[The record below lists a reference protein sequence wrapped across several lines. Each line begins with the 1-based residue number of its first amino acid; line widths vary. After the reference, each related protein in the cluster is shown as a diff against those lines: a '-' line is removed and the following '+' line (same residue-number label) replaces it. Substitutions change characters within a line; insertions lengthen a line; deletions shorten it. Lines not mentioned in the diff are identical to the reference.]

1 MKKKLFIL
9 IFIIGSTL
17 YQTNLFSKIT
27 ENNNFNQKYLS
38 SYFSALLS
46 YDNQNNQRALKFF
59 NSSKFLL
66 NKHDEFLREYLF
78 SLVENGEILKG
89 IKQIKFAKNK
99 NSSEFFE
106 AKLLLVIENMKKNNF
121 SRAKSNLLE
130 LKKFKEN
137 GTYEYI
143 IYETIKSYN
152 DLFLNDIIDSDQE
165 NFGKLSLITSAF
177 QNCYKNSDK
186 TNDYFINLINT
197 DDGDYS
203 RYIFF
208 YLSNLAN
215 EKNFDEMRNISSSIE
230 PLSNSLLISQAKE
243 WIDASKFKKF
253 TKHFSCKSSEDLLAE
268 FFFLISNLYSS
279 QEEYQKSNF
288 YLNISNFLNPKFY
301 FNLAL
306 LAENYVYNENFES
319 AKKIYNKFDNNDLVY
334 RWYKIKQIAKI
345 IEEKENKDKALLFVK
360 NEFKKI
366 KNPSIKILFDLANI
380 YKRNKKY
387 IKSIEYYSN
396 ILLSLEKNSDTY
408 ASILY
413 RRGGSYERLGNYESS
428 DKDLIHSLE
437 INPDAPYVL
446 NYLAYSWLERKYK
459 IDEAIKMLDKAYS
472 QKKDDPYIIDSVGWG
487 YYLIGD
493 YSNAEKYIKKA
504 VILMPDDPIVND
516 HYGDILWMLD
526 RKLQAKYFWENVLNL
541 DTAEDEIKK
550 KIKDKLI
557 NGLNKL

>member
-428 DKDLIHSLE
+428 DKDLIHSL
-437 INPDAPYVL
+437 
-446 NYLAYSWLERKYK
+446 
-459 IDEAIKMLDKAYS
+459 
-472 QKKDDPYIIDSVGWG
+472 
-487 YYLIGD
+487 
-493 YSNAEKYIKKA
+493 
-504 VILMPDDPIVND
+504 
-516 HYGDILWMLD
+516 
-526 RKLQAKYFWENVLNL
+526 
-541 DTAEDEIKK
+541 
-550 KIKDKLI
+550 
-557 NGLNKL
+557 

>member
-541 DTAEDEIKK
+541 DTVEDEIKK

>member
-345 IEEKENKDKALLFVK
+345 IEEKENKDKALLFVE

-487 YYLIGD
+487 YYLVGD

>member
-446 NYLAYSWLERKYK
+446 NYLAYSWLERNHK
-459 IDEAIKMLDKAYS
+459 IDEAIQMLQKAYIG
-472 QKKDDPYIIDSVGWG
+472 KENDPYITDSVGWG

-493 YSNAEKYIKKA
+493 YERAEKYLRRA
-504 VILMPDDPIVND
+504 VELMPEDPIVND
-516 HYGDILWMLD
+516 HYGDVLWQLN
-526 RKLQAKYFWENVLNL
+526 RKMQANYFWKNVLEFE
-541 DTAEDEIKK
+541 DTEEKMKK
-550 KIKDKLI
+550 DIQ
-557 NGLNKL
+557 NKLLNGPNKI